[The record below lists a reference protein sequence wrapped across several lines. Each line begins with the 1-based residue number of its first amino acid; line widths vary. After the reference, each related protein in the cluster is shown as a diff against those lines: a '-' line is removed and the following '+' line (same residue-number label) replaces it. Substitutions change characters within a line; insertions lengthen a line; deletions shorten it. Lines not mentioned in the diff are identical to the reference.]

1 MTTQEDRRFGGD
13 HHSWKPLTI
22 CLATKASTG
31 KFTHKSRHTDGLVA
45 GEQHASVSKPFRQ
58 EGRRQWHPCN
68 FARVETGKFIDP
80 TYVYTPP
87 ASNHYCFLVHGDSA
101 AKPAAF
107 CGVGHRRHRRD
118 WLAVDGTAGF
128 FLVGNMDGAV
138 VVAVRRRPSVWFV
151 PTTTRGCG
159 FCCFRNIMSLARF
172 EYLIMSMATG

>member
-45 GEQHASVSKPFRQ
+45 REQHASVSKPFRQ

-87 ASNHYCFLVHGDSA
+87 ASNHYCFWYTEIRQLNLQLFVGLVI
-101 AKPAAF
+101 
-107 CGVGHRRHRRD
+107 VVI
-118 WLAVDGTAGF
+118 AV
-128 FLVGNMDGAV
+128 
-138 VVAVRRRPSVWFV
+138 
-151 PTTTRGCG
+151 
-159 FCCFRNIMSLARF
+159 
-172 EYLIMSMATG
+172 TGSP